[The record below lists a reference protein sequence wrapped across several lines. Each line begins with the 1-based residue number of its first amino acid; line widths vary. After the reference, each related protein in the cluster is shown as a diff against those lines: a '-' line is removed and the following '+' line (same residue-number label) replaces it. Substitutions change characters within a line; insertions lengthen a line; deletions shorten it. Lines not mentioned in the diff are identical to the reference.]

1 MEQVSTSPK
10 RKRDQNDA
18 PITERLRREKAAV
31 YYTVLQSLVPTLFP
45 KATRSKV
52 VDETIKYIRYLEGK
66 LVFLKQ
72 QQMALPVLRPIPQT
86 QQNNTSAVEVTV
98 SENMTFFGISF
109 ASRPGLLSQVL
120 LVFVMHLVDVFMVT
134 IVSDSGVTRI
144 TVTAHVSEAGAS
156 ERIKTDLMAL

>member
-10 RKRDQNDA
+10 RKRGQNDA
-18 PITERLRREKAAV
+18 PITERLRREKAAM

-72 QQMALPVLRPIPQT
+72 QQMALPVQPILLT

-98 SENMTFFGISF
+98 SGNVTFFGMSF
-109 ASRPGLLSQVL
+109 ASRPGVLSRVL
-120 LVFVMHLVDVFMVT
+120 RVFVNHLADVLMAT
-134 IVSDSGVTRI
+134 IASDSGVTRI
-144 TVTAHVSEAGAS
+144 TVTAHVLEAGAR